1 MLGWERWRWSPNSL
15 GTPNLFFVFLS
26 LNSIFRAPSD
36 VAMSGK
42 IQNLCNVWGKIRL
55 WYEDNLIWQKLHCVV
70 LHFSMIWTWPGS
82 SQAWEDAG
90 AGDADQ
96 GWEHCRP
103 QRSGRDLHKCP
114 IGCKAEI
121 WCIIAFWKL
130 TINKHVRMERDMKPR
145 YLSLIFSSCPL
156 LNTSS
161 FA

>member
-26 LNSIFRAPSD
+26 LNSIIRAPSD

-70 LHFSMIWTWPGS
+70 VHFSIMLNLLRQQPGLRRRRSRWCSRWSRMGALSTPTLWPGFTQMPNYLQS
-82 SQAWEDAG
+82 W
-90 AGDADQ
+90 
-96 GWEHCRP
+96 
-103 QRSGRDLHKCP
+103 DLVHHSFLKVNYQQ
-114 IGCKAEI
+114 I
-121 WCIIAFWKL
+121 
-130 TINKHVRMERDMKPR
+130 KHVRMERDMKPR

-156 LNTSS
+156 LNT
-161 FA
+161 